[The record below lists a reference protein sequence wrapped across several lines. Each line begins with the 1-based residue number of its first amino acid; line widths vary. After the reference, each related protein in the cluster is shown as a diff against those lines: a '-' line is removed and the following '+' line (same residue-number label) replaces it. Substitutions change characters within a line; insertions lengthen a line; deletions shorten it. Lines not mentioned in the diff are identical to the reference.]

1 MTTSA
6 IRSSL
11 LDIFIAPKQAFANL
25 RGSGGNLL
33 LLLAQLLF
41 TALAFYLFYQ
51 GMSPEWLVE
60 QQLLHAGELTPAELE
75 QTRAV
80 MAQTAPYTAII
91 AAVTGP
97 LMLLLVNAILAGYLH
112 LISKMSGDFRY
123 QDWFGFSVW
132 SQMPMQLNT
141 IGLILLVLFA
151 DTPNLPLATANY
163 ASLNQLVLQLPIGAP
178 FYTWA
183 EAFNL
188 FMFWQIAVMAIGL
201 KQWCNF
207 SMVKATLFAALPTVL
222 IFGIWAL
229 LV

>member
-1 MTTSA
+1 MTTST
-6 IRSSL
+6 IRNSV
-11 LDIFIAPKQAFANL
+11 LDIFIAPSQAFAKI
-25 RGSGGNLL
+25 RGSGGNVLLLIGQL
-33 LLLAQLLF
+33 LLLA
-41 TALAFYLFYQ
+41 LAMYLFYQ

-60 QQLLHAGELTPAELE
+60 QQLLQAGDLTPAEIE
-75 QTRAV
+75 QSRAL

-91 AAVTGP
+91 VAVSAP
-97 LMLLLVNAILAGYLH
+97 LMAILMTAILAGYLH

-132 SQMPMQLNT
+132 SQMPMQLNS
-141 IGLILLVLFA
+141 IGLILLVLSA
-151 DTPNLPLATANY
+151 NTPNLSLASANY
-163 ASLNQLVLQLPIGAP
+163 ASLNHLVLQLPIGAP

-188 FMFWQIAVMAIGL
+188 FMFWQIALMAIGL

>member
-1 MTTSA
+1 MNTTNQGTA
-6 IRSSL
+6 L
-11 LDIFIAPKQAFANL
+11 LDIFIAPNQAFAKI

-33 LLLAQLLF
+33 LLLGQMILA
-41 TALAFYLFYQ
+41 ALAFYLFYQ

-60 QQLLHAGELTPAELE
+60 QQMLTAGDLTPAEAE
-75 QTRAV
+75 QTRAMV
-80 MAQTAPYTAII
+80 AQSAPYTALIS
-91 AAVTGP
+91 AVFGP
-97 LMLLLVNAILAGYLH
+97 IMILVVNAILAGYLH

-151 DTPNLPLATANY
+151 DTPNLPLATINY
-163 ASLNQLVLQLPIGAP
+163 ASLNQLVLQLPVGAP

-183 EAFNL
+183 EAFSL
-188 FMFWQIAVMAIGL
+188 FMFWQIALTANGL

-207 SMVKATLFAALPTVL
+207 STLKATFFAALPTVL

>member
-1 MTTSA
+1 MTTAALSSA
-6 IRSSL
+6 L
-11 LDIFIAPKQAFANL
+11 LDIFIAPQQAFRQI

-33 LLLAQLLF
+33 LLLGQMLL

-60 QQLLHAGELTPAELE
+60 QQMLTAGDLTPAEAE
-75 QTRAV
+75 RARAM
-80 MAQTAPYTAII
+80 MAQSAPYTAVIS
-91 AAVTGP
+91 AFFGP
-97 LMLLLVNAILAGYLH
+97 LMLVVVNAILAGYLH

-132 SQMPMQLNT
+132 SQMPMLLNT
-141 IGLILLVLFA
+141 MGLILLVLFS
-151 DTPNLPLATANY
+151 DTPNLPMATANY
-163 ASLNQLVLQLPIGAP
+163 ASLNQLMLHLPMSAP

-183 EAFNL
+183 ETFSL
-188 FMFWQIAVMAIGL
+188 FMFWQIAITTIGL

-207 SMVKATLFAALPTVL
+207 GTGKATLFAALPTLL

>member
-1 MTTSA
+1 MTTSTQGTA
-6 IRSSL
+6 L
-11 LDIFIAPKQAFANL
+11 LDIFIAPTQAYAKI

-33 LLLAQLLF
+33 LLLGQMIL

-60 QQLLHAGELTPAELE
+60 QQMLNAGDLTPAEAE
-75 QTRAV
+75 QTRALI
-80 MAQTAPYTAII
+80 AQTAGYTAII
-91 AAVTGP
+91 GAVTGP
-97 LMLLLVNAILAGYLH
+97 IMLVVFNAILAGYLH

-141 IGLILLVLFA
+141 MGLILLVLFS
-151 DTPNLPLATANY
+151 DTPNMPLATANY
-163 ASLNQLVLQLPIGAP
+163 ASFNQLVLQLPIGAP

-183 EAFNL
+183 ESFSL
-188 FMFWQIAVMAIGL
+188 FMFWQIALTAIGL

-207 SMVKATLFAALPTVL
+207 SSVKATIFAALPTVL

>member
-6 IRSSL
+6 IRTSL
-11 LDIFIAPKQAFANL
+11 LDIFIAPGQAFANI
-25 RGSGGNLL
+25 RGSGGNVLLLMGQL
-33 LLLAQLLF
+33 LLLAL
-41 TALAFYLFYQ
+41 ALYLFYQ

-60 QQLLHAGELTPAELE
+60 QQILQAGELTPAEIE
-75 QTRAV
+75 QSRA
-80 MAQTAPYTAII
+80 MMEQTAPYTAII
-91 AAVTGP
+91 VAVTAP
-97 LMLLLVNAILAGYLH
+97 LMALLMNAVLAGYLH

-132 SQMPMQLNT
+132 SQMPMQLNS
-141 IGLILLVLFA
+141 IGLILLVLFS
-151 DTPNLPLATANY
+151 DTPNLPMAAANY

-183 EAFNL
+183 EAFSL
-188 FMFWQIAVMAIGL
+188 FMLWQIAVMAIGL

-207 SMVKATLFAALPTVL
+207 SMVKASIFAALPTVL

>member
-1 MTTSA
+1 
-6 IRSSL
+6 
-11 LDIFIAPKQAFANL
+11 
-25 RGSGGNLL
+25 
-33 LLLAQLLF
+33 
-41 TALAFYLFYQ
+41 
-51 GMSPEWLVE
+51 
-60 QQLLHAGELTPAELE
+60 
-75 QTRAV
+75 
-80 MAQTAPYTAII
+80 
-91 AAVTGP
+91 
-97 LMLLLVNAILAGYLH
+97 
-112 LISKMSGDFRY
+112 
-123 QDWFGFSVW
+123 
-132 SQMPMQLNT
+132 MQLNT

>member
-1 MTTSA
+1 MNTANQGTA
-6 IRSSL
+6 L
-11 LDIFIAPKQAFANL
+11 LDIFIAPKQAFAKI
-25 RGSGGNLL
+25 RGTGGNLL
-33 LLLAQLLF
+33 LLLGQMILA
-41 TALAFYLFYQ
+41 ALAFYLFYQ

-60 QQLLHAGELTPAELE
+60 QQMLTAGDLTPAEAE
-75 QTRAV
+75 QTRAMV
-80 MAQTAPYTAII
+80 AQSAPYTALIS
-91 AAVTGP
+91 AVFGP
-97 LMLLLVNAILAGYLH
+97 IMILVVNAILAGYLH

-132 SQMPMQLNT
+132 SQLPMQLNT
-141 IGLILLVLFA
+141 VGLILLVLFSN
-151 DTPNLPLATANY
+151 TPNLPLATVSY

-183 EAFNL
+183 EAFSL
-188 FMFWQIAVMAIGL
+188 FMFWQIAVTAIGL

-207 SMVKATLFAALPTVL
+207 STVKAAIFAALPTVL

>member
-1 MTTSA
+1 MTTST
-6 IRSSL
+6 IRNSV
-11 LDIFIAPKQAFANL
+11 LDIFIAPSQAFAKI
-25 RGSGGNLL
+25 RGSGGNVLLLIGQL
-33 LLLAQLLF
+33 LLLA
-41 TALAFYLFYQ
+41 LAMYLFYQ

-60 QQLLHAGELTPAELE
+60 QQLLQAGDLTPAEIE
-75 QTRAV
+75 QSRAL

-91 AAVTGP
+91 VAVSAP
-97 LMLLLVNAILAGYLH
+97 LMAILMTAILAGYLH

-132 SQMPMQLNT
+132 SQMPMQLNS
-141 IGLILLVLFA
+141 IGLILLVLSA
-151 DTPNLPLATANY
+151 NTPNLPLASANY
-163 ASLNQLVLQLPIGAP
+163 ASLNHLVLQLPIGAP

>member
-6 IRSSL
+6 IRASL
-11 LDIFIAPKQAFANL
+11 LDIFIAPAQAFIKL

-33 LLLAQLLF
+33 LFTAQLLL

-60 QQLLHAGELTPAELE
+60 QQLLQAGELTPAELE
-75 QTRAV
+75 QARAV

-91 AAVTGP
+91 AAVSGP

-163 ASLNQLVLQLPIGAP
+163 ASLNHLVLQLPIGAP
-178 FYTWA
+178 FYSWA
-183 EAFNL
+183 EAFSL
-188 FMFWQIAVMAIGL
+188 FMVWHIALMSIGL

-207 SMVKATLFAALPTVL
+207 STIKAIIFAALPTVL